1 MKKDIKSA
9 NVAVFENLKGILA
22 DEQIKA
28 PIQKVTPVAPTKTA
42 IVSKK
47 GVESPFTLYIPT
59 KILKALK
66 VKSANDGVSLKDLI
80 NNAIQSHYNLNN

>member
-9 NVAVFENLKGILA
+9 NESVFENLKGILA

-28 PIQKVTPVAPTKTA
+28 PIQKVTPVAPTKTVV
-42 IVSKK
+42 VSKK

-59 KILKALK
+59 KVLKNLK
-66 VKSANDGVSLKDLI
+66 VKAASEGISIKDLI